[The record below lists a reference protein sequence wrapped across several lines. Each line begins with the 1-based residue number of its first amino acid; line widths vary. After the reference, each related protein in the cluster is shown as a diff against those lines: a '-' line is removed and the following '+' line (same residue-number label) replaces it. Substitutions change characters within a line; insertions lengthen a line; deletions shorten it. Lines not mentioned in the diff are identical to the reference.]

1 MSRLGITYQDVAEA
15 ADILLL
21 QHESPTME
29 NVRQYLGGTGSF
41 TTLSKHLNTW
51 RSKRLMATVKED
63 PKRIIPPD
71 QVSLAVQGVWEQLT
85 GQANQQIETLKQ
97 ETQTQITSL
106 LAEKQQFEEEKLNL
120 QKLLEAA
127 NLKIN
132 HLSTDK
138 TLLQKE
144 LTELH
149 RQHELLQQDSRRL
162 EQQLQ
167 QAQQAKIAHITD
179 LQHVYEEA
187 RETWQKQAE
196 QQQKVTTEN
205 LQNLQVLL
213 ENQRTDFMVKL
224 DEFKVAK
231 DKINKSLIKAEN
243 ELIQLSVLMKGRV
256 GQLTAKEQEN
266 KALSQALK
274 VYEQTDAAKEKELA
288 VLHKELQMKDAMFQT
303 HKQQVATLTQ
313 HIDSLNTMI
322 KADRLSKKGE
332 NPIRVRT

>member
-1 MSRLGITYQDVAEA
+1 MSRLGISYQDVAEA
-15 ADILLL
+15 ADKLLL

-41 TTLSKHLNTW
+41 TTLSKYLNTW
-51 RSKRLMATVKED
+51 RSKRLMATVKVD
-63 PKRIIPPD
+63 PNRIIPPD

-85 GQANQQIETLKQ
+85 SQANQQIETLKQ
-97 ETQTQITSL
+97 ETQAQITSL
-106 LAEKQQFEEEKLNL
+106 FTEKQQFEEEKSNL

-144 LTELH
+144 LTELL
-149 RQHELLQQDSRRL
+149 RQHELLQQDCRRL

-167 QAQQAKIAHITD
+167 QAQQAKIAHVTD
-179 LQHVYEEA
+179 IQHIYEEA
-187 RETWQKQAE
+187 REAWQKQAE
-196 QQQKVTTEN
+196 QQQKITTEN

-224 DEFKVAK
+224 DEFKVTK
-231 DKINKSLIKAEN
+231 DKADRALIKAEN
-243 ELIQLSVLMKGRV
+243 ELIQLSVLMKERV

-266 KALSQALK
+266 KVLSQALK

-288 VLHKELQMKDAMFQT
+288 VLHKELQMKDVMLQT
-303 HKQQVATLTQ
+303 HKQQVTTLTQ
-313 HIDSLNTMI
+313 HIDSLNTLI
-322 KADRLSKKGE
+322 KAGRPSKKGDRL
-332 NPIRVRT
+332 IRVNT